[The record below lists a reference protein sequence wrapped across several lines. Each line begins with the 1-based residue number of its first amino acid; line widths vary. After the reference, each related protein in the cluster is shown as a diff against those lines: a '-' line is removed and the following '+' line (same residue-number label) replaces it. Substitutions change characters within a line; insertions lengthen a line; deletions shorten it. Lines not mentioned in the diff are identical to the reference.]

1 MGRSTIGMAGKVQLQ
16 VIRAEPPS
24 EEKPKTIR
32 QRVGERLK
40 SIRRKQ

>member
-1 MGRSTIGMAGKVQLQ
+1 MGRSTVGMAGKVQLQ
-16 VIRAEPPS
+16 VIRAAPS
-24 EEKPKTIR
+24 EQKPKTIR